1 MNSQSK
7 TSCVCGCS
15 RAAFVGGIRDVY
27 TLNINEVMRTM
38 TIVYQFKGSLYINLT
53 NRCPNACVFCAKSK
67 GKKMFHGYN
76 LDLGDKEPS
85 AQDVLTE
92 IDKQIN
98 AGFTPKEIIFCGYG
112 EPTMALPVLLEVAKQ
127 LKAKYP
133 YALRLNTLGLGS
145 LVWGRDITKELA
157 PYIDKINISL
167 NATDNETWLKI
178 VRPAPQYA
186 EQSFSAMQDFVR
198 NAAKNIK
205 EVAVSVVSNQ
215 GIDTQ
220 KAQALAQKLGAKFFV
235 REYFNEE

>member
-1 MNSQSK
+1 
-7 TSCVCGCS
+7 
-15 RAAFVGGIRDVY
+15 
-27 TLNINEVMRTM
+27 M
-38 TIVYQFKGSLYINLT
+38 TIVYQFKGAFYINLT

-67 GKKMFHGYN
+67 GHKMFHGYN
-76 LDLGDKEPS
+76 LDLDGKEPT
-85 AQDVLTE
+85 AQQVLAE

-98 AGFTPKEIIFCGYG
+98 AGFTPKEIVFCGYG
-112 EPTMALPVLLEVAKQ
+112 EPTMALPVLLETAQK
-127 LKAKYP
+127 LKAKYSYP
-133 YALRLNTLGLGS
+133 LRLNTLGLGS

-178 VRPAPQYA
+178 VRPAPKYA
-186 EQSFSAMQDFVR
+186 EKSFEAMQDFVR

-220 KAQALAQKLGAKFFV
+220 KAKELAEKLGAKFFV

>member
-1 MNSQSK
+1 
-7 TSCVCGCS
+7 
-15 RAAFVGGIRDVY
+15 
-27 TLNINEVMRTM
+27 M
-38 TIVYQFKGSLYINLT
+38 TIVYQFKNSLYINLT

-67 GKKMFHGYN
+67 GKKMFHNYN
-76 LDLGDKEPS
+76 LDLGSTEPS
-85 AQDVLTE
+85 AEQVLTE
-92 IDKQIN
+92 IDKQIS

-112 EPTMALPVLLEVAKQ
+112 EPTMALLVLLEVAQK

-133 YALRLNTLGLGS
+133 YPLRINTLGLGS

-178 VRPAPQYA
+178 VRPAPKYA
-186 EQSFSAMQDFVR
+186 EKSFAAMQDFVR
-198 NAAKNIK
+198 NASKNIK

-220 KAQALAQKLGAKFFV
+220 KAKELAEKLGAKFFV
-235 REYFNEE
+235 REYFDEE